1 MLRCYDQLYAQ
12 KYYEVS
18 LINEQNN
25 NTIANAEARVNDP
38 VMNLDIF
45 YDLYDVTADDSMYL
59 APIHRSCIWQ

>member
-1 MLRCYDQLYAQ
+1 M
-12 KYYEVS
+12 
-18 LINEQNN
+18 INEQNN